1 MNRDD
6 LVDLNAFAV
15 VAQLRSFTRAAAQL
29 NLSQSALSHAIRRL
43 EQQLGL
49 RLLDRS
55 TRSVAP
61 TAAGERLLSTLAPA
75 LEEIHAELLGL
86 KALGRRPG
94 GRLRITAPAWVARRI
109 LMPKLMVLSASHPEL
124 EIEVSADQQLPD
136 IIRGHF
142 DAGVR
147 IGEQLDKDMIALPIG
162 PELRLAV
169 VASPRY
175 FQLHGMPMTPHDLKQ
190 HRCINYRRPATG
202 RIYNWEF
209 DRDGHELT
217 FKPPGPLCCNHPD
230 LLVEAALADGG
241 IICLTEDHVED
252 ELSQGRLQRVL
263 VDWCGPFPGYH
274 LYYASRRHNSA
285 AMKLLV
291 EVLRFPPRPQPAS
304 TPMQAGPIQA

>member
-1 MNRDD
+1 MP
-6 LVDLNAFAV
+6 
-15 VAQLRSFTRAAAQL
+15 SC
-29 NLSQSALSHAIRRL
+29 
-43 EQQLGL
+43 
-49 RLLDRS
+49 
-55 TRSVAP
+55 SVW
-61 TAAGERLLSTLAPA
+61 
-75 LEEIHAELLGL
+75 

-109 LMPKLMVLSASHPEL
+109 LMPKLMVLSTSHPEL

-136 IIRGHF
+136 IIRDRF

-169 VASPRY
+169 VASPQY
-175 FQLHGMPMTPHDLKQ
+175 FQRHGMPTTPHDLKQ

-202 RIYNWEF
+202 RVYNWEF

-241 IICLTEDHVED
+241 IICLTEDHVEN

-291 EVLRFPPRPQPAS
+291 EVLRFPPRPEPAS
-304 TPMQAGPIQA
+304 TPMQACPIKA